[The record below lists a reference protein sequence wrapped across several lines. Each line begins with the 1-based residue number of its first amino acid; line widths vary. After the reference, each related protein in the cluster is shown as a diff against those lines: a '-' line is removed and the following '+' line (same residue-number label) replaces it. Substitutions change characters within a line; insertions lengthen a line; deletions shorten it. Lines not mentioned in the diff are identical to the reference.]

1 MEEVKYAM
9 AYHYQ
14 GTEFDPYAR
23 HGLDR
28 GKYRTIGINRTT
40 SVGGLNVRSGAE
52 PLHWVAFGSMPFN
65 AMVPF
70 YARVTTTPSYLAD
83 TTGRV
88 TTEAHY
94 WQNRIIAAL
103 TDAHYHECIAHVER
117 YQQKVGTLARI
128 VVKETDV
135 LLAGLG
141 GMDGNGEVD
150 GGVSAEARQL
160 MEDANQRIADMLQ
173 RETDELLDKVLFD
186 ASMKMRNAFSRDDA

>member
-1 MEEVKYAM
+1 M
-9 AYHYQ
+9 
-14 GTEFDPYAR
+14 
-23 HGLDR
+23 
-28 GKYRTIGINRTT
+28 
-40 SVGGLNVRSGAE
+40 
-52 PLHWVAFGSMPFN
+52 
-65 AMVPF
+65 
-70 YARVTTTPSYLAD
+70 TTTPSYLAD